1 MPEKSSRYGSNYRW
15 TANDIIYPLCWS
27 LISGSFSVIDITGGE
42 GATLMNAVT
51 LQVKFNCCPRS

>member
-15 TANDIIYPLCWS
+15 TANDIIYPLGWS

-51 LQVKFNCCPRS
+51 L